1 MGYNESMK
9 LDSTAGEARAMLAAR
24 RAMLEAFEAEMARRS
39 PPDHAANLRI
49 TEALWREGV
58 SLGALPPSDPLEGIE
73 VDVALA
79 RALHVR
85 GAP

>member
-1 MGYNESMK
+1 MARMK
-9 LDSTAGEARAMLAAR
+9 LDSTLREARAVLEAR
-24 RAMLEAFEAEMARRS
+24 RAMLEAFEAEMSRRS
-39 PPDHAANLRI
+39 PPDHAANLRVA
-49 TEALWREGV
+49 EALWREAI

>member
-1 MGYNESMK
+1 MK
-9 LDSTAGEARAMLAAR
+9 LDSTLGEARAVLAAR
-24 RAMLEAFEAEMARRS
+24 RVMLEAFEAEMSRRD

-49 TEALWREGV
+49 AEALWREAV
-58 SLGALPPSDPLEGIE
+58 SLGALPPSDRLEGIE

-79 RALHVR
+79 RVLHVR

>member
-1 MGYNESMK
+1 MK
-9 LDSTAGEARAMLAAR
+9 ADPSRDHARTVLAAR
-24 RAMLEAFEAEMARRS
+24 RSMLEVFEAELSRRS

-49 TEALWREGV
+49 AEALWREAV
-58 SLGALPPSDPLEGIE
+58 SLDRLPPSDPLEGIE

-85 GAP
+85 GTP

>member
-1 MGYNESMK
+1 MK
-9 LDSTAGEARAMLAAR
+9 AGPSREHARAVLAAR
-24 RAMLEAFEAEMARRS
+24 RGMLEAFEAELSRRS

-49 TEALWREGV
+49 AEALWREAV
-58 SLGALPPSDPLEGIE
+58 ALGALPPSDPLEGVE

-79 RALHVR
+79 RALRVR